1 MTKRK
6 TVYLAGLI
14 STDYPDSLLWRIEV
28 APILEAHEFD
38 VLSPMRGKER
48 LALESMD
55 GGLTDPNLTSRDIIL
70 RDYHDV
76 VESDVILMHLESFG
90 SPRPLL
96 GTICE
101 LAWAWEMKKP
111 IIAIVDPDNK
121 LMLNHPFV
129 KEAVSHYFHSTEDAI
144 EFIAHHFG
152 SPKRSVAFIN

>member
-1 MTKRK
+1 MKRK
-6 TVYLAGLI
+6 TIYLAGLI
-14 STDYPDSLLWRIEV
+14 STDYPESLLWRIEV
-28 APILEAHEFD
+28 TPILEAHEFD
-38 VLSPMRGKER
+38 VLSPMRGKEN
-48 LALESMD
+48 LALESPD
-55 GGLTDPNLTSRDIIL
+55 GGITDPNLTSKDIIL

-76 VESDVILMHLESFG
+76 VASDVILMHLESFG

-111 IIAIVDPDNK
+111 IIAVVHPANK

-129 KEAVSHYFHSTEDAI
+129 KEAVSHYLNTTEEAV

-152 SPKRSVAFIN
+152 SPKRSAAFIN

>member
-1 MTKRK
+1 MVKRK
-6 TVYLAGLI
+6 TIYLAGLI
-14 STDYPDSLLWRIEV
+14 STDYPESLLWRIEV
-28 APILEAHEFD
+28 TPVLEAHEFD
-38 VLSPMRGKER
+38 VLSPMRGKEK
-48 LALESMD
+48 LILQSPD
-55 GGLTDPNLTSRDIIL
+55 GGITDPNLTSKDIIL

-76 VESDVILMHLESFG
+76 VSSDVILMHLENFG

-111 IIAIVDPDNK
+111 IVAITHPDNK

-129 KEAVSHYFHSTEDAI
+129 KEAVSHYFNTTEEAI
-144 EFIAHHFG
+144 EFVAHHFG